1 MSYHL
6 LSSRR
11 WIVCLGCGAILL
23 GVLSLFIT
31 RTQTVAAQNNH
42 KLAEFMRK
50 KLDASTTILEGLA
63 VEDSELIRRGAADIL
78 EMSRAEMWNVYL
90 DDDYREYDR
99 DFRSAIRKLDQ
110 AAKEQKF
117 DYAFLQ
123 WTDSLKGCI
132 DCHNYVRDNRTKLK

>member
-1 MSYHL
+1 MAVYTRSHR
-6 LSSRR
+6 SRFL
-11 WIVCLGCGAILL
+11 VLLGCGIF
-23 GVLSLFIT
+23 LSIGGIVIAW
-31 RTQTVAAQNNH
+31 QQSIAAQNDH

-99 DFRSAIRKLDQ
+99 DFRTAIRKLDQ
-110 AAKEQKF
+110 AAKEKKF

-132 DCHNYVRDNRTKLK
+132 DCHKYVRDNRTKLK